1 MTYPNSLVEVKDGVL
16 LYVPDSTLVKTTYE
30 NLLAKNSSTPFPFWA
45 KIWPASIALS
55 NFLQTEP
62 HWIKNKRVVEIGAGI
77 GLPSFLIAPYTTEI
91 IISDYAIEAVELIE
105 KNIEYLGLK
114 NIKAM
119 CLDWNHFP
127 LAIYGDTILLSDI
140 NYAPAEFESLL
151 LLINRLLQKGCTIL
165 IATPQRIMTNPFVEK
180 LKPFIKRTVIQTVE
194 TLNETTDIGI
204 VILSR

>member
-77 GLPSFLIAPYTTEI
+77 GFPSFLIAPYTTEI

>member
-140 NYAPAEFESLL
+140 NYAPAEFESLF